1 MKRLIIF
8 IMMLLIFLA
17 SIGIG
22 YFYLNTREDQ
32 KKESKSNEILIEN
45 NNQNETKEAENSEE
59 KVSPN
64 SEITTTIL
72 YKKCGHEII
81 ETKTVDKD
89 IINLNKEELAE
100 KYEGYIIETF
110 SNGQISLYKEEEKM
124 CGEHFYIGESDG
136 LICVYKLNED
146 GEEEL
151 YDSTNITLEYLPTEE
166 KEKVKEKIEV
176 IGKEDLYKILENFE
190 S

>member
-32 KKESKSNEILIEN
+32 KKKSKSNEVLIGN
-45 NNQNETKEAENSEE
+45 INTNETVSTENLEE

-72 YKKCGHEII
+72 YKKCGHEIV
-81 ETKTVDKD
+81 ETKKVDKE
-89 IINLNKEELAE
+89 IINLNKEELE
-100 KYEGYIIETF
+100 KIYKEYTIETF
-110 SNGQISLYKEEEKM
+110 SNGQISLYKEENKM
-124 CGEHFYIGESDG
+124 CDEHFYIGESNG

-151 YDSTNITLEYLPTEE
+151 YDSTNITVEYLPAEE
-166 KEKVKEKIEV
+166 KEKIDKKVEV
-176 IGKEDLYKILENFE
+176 IGKEELYKILENFE